1 MVVSTNITIN
11 SSSCVSGV
19 LLRNYAAKE
28 YCRQLRQNL
37 INYGAVLFSAKTA
50 KKNSN
55 KQILTIV
62 TFCEILSTVGLNTQ
76 QTGRRIEQPQ
86 PVTHTE
92 NSMTIFPNTGLYC
105 RYVKPLMQ
113 YSGAWIGSQR
123 KRPRCAL
130 SVGHCSA
137 ATRSAFSFKHTEK
150 ALTMLYTF
158 IIALRDQKL
167 AQLSRIRTISAI
179 AQNETKARAQLRG
192 LPLVFIRCTPA
203 KGVAA

>member
-1 MVVSTNITIN
+1 MIN
-11 SSSCVSGV
+11 LNSH
-19 LLRNYAAKE
+19 LLTKIKHA
-28 YCRQLRQNL
+28 
-37 INYGAVLFSAKTA
+37 
-50 KKNSN
+50 
-55 KQILTIV
+55 IL
-62 TFCEILSTVGLNTQ
+62 LHVGLTTQ
-76 QTGRRIEQPQ
+76 QTGRRINHPL

-92 NSMTIFPNTGLYC
+92 NSMTIFPNTGLYS

-130 SVGHCSA
+130 SVGHWFA
-137 ATRSAFSFKHTEK
+137 ATRSAFSKHTEK

-158 IIALRDQKL
+158 IIALRGQKL

-179 AQNETKARAQLRG
+179 APNETKARAQLQG

-203 KGVAA
+203 KGGAV